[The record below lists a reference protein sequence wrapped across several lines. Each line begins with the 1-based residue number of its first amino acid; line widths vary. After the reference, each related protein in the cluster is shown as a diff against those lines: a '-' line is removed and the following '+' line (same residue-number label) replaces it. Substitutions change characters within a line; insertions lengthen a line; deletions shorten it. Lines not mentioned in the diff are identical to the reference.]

1 MKTNLKMKITK
12 MSANTP
18 TGRKKRNHE
27 DLTKEIVCATGY

>member
-1 MKTNLKMKITK
+1 MKTNLKMKVTK

-18 TGRKKRNHE
+18 TRKKRNHE